1 MFRSQFEIKP
11 EVLEGL
17 KTFNVFIVKVYIKY
31 WFTSPNTASAPIND
45 FNFINDLKAYENK
58 TIAKIAL
65 DCFSRHLLYLSPTL
79 VGLSFFDNNV
89 SYENKLSMISA
100 LSNVCMLCE

>member
-1 MFRSQFEIKP
+1 MSKDSVDRLAVLVSG

-31 WFTSPNTASAPIND
+31 WFTSPNAASAPTND
-45 FNFINDLKAYENK
+45 LNFINDLKAYDNK

-65 DCFSRHLLYLSPTL
+65 D
-79 VGLSFFDNNV
+79 
-89 SYENKLSMISA
+89 
-100 LSNVCMLCE
+100 